1 MKWWQQKRAMCH
13 PRSGKSI
20 LLPWIK
26 RGLLQIGNFFIPSN
40 NGSLTLYNLHTKIP
54 VLVEDA
60 YPLPSQS
67 GLIKQSIRKD
77 TMINSIV
84 NWILTA
90 GALIFGVL
98 GVTNFNQFIIGE
110 KKGIEYFLLSG
121 LLFVILTYRQQSVPS
136 AAPQVLTTLQ
146 DDETAIIFQSPK
158 RLFPYTRG
166 RFALLLVSILLGLL
180 ALILLINR
188 PMDQGHWDTFF
199 LWLVSSLGFAAAHF
213 PTKRLNWQRWLQS
226 NKVDILIVLFL
237 TVVGSCLRLVALGEI
252 PNIISGD
259 EGRFGTIL
267 MDILDGNIKNMFIT
281 SFGNSTLYFFFL
293 AGMMK
298 WLGVS
303 VKLLRIGSALG
314 GILTIPFLYL
324 FSRQLFNRRI
334 AWISTALLVVSN
346 FHLHFSRIM
355 SVTSIQDA
363 LFATISLYFLLTGLL
378 RHSRFRMVMGGL
390 CLGFALYVYMGA
402 RLIIL
407 LVPIYLIFLYFFQR
421 PMVTK
426 NKANIL
432 LFFSAW
438 LLISLPMIYWA
449 ISNPIAFNARANQTG
464 ILQSGWLVKEA
475 AKTGIHQLSLF
486 LTLFKQAFLT
496 IQYYPSYGFH
506 NSEFPMLDPIS
517 SIFFLPGLI
526 YSLLHTKDPR
536 FLLLNGWLWSG
547 ILVGG
552 ALVTLPS
559 YNAYRILI
567 IFPVVCLFVAIGID
581 RILSIFNSHRW
592 INRIITTA
600 LTLGFVL
607 ILSFINLKI
616 YFVNYAPSCKYEN
629 TNTRLASLIA
639 SYTSTL
645 DAEVTPYLLTAPR
658 LQAGTH
664 LSMDFLSPGR
674 EYKQYEE
681 PLRAPPRNLDL
692 QKPAVFFFIPG
703 RESELRWIEQ
713 ILPGGNKDQ
722 IFDCNQSVAD
732 VYLWFPAE

>member
-1 MKWWQQKRAMCH
+1 MD
-13 PRSGKSI
+13 I
-20 LLPWIK
+20 F
-26 RGLLQIGNFFIPSN
+26 N
-40 NGSLTLYNLHTKIP
+40 
-54 VLVEDA
+54 VL
-60 YPLPSQS
+60 
-67 GLIKQSIRKD
+67 
-77 TMINSIV
+77 
-84 NWILTA
+84 ILTA
-90 GALIFGVL
+90 LGACF
-98 GVTNFNQFIIGE
+98 
-110 KKGIEYFLLSG
+110 
-121 LLFVILTYRQQSVPS
+121 
-136 AAPQVLTTLQ
+136 
-146 DDETAIIFQSPK
+146 
-158 RLFPYTRG
+158 
-166 RFALLLVSILLGLL
+166 
-180 ALILLINR
+180 
-188 PMDQGHWDTFF
+188 
-199 LWLVSSLGFAAAHF
+199 
-213 PTKRLNWQRWLQS
+213 
-226 NKVDILIVLFL
+226 
-237 TVVGSCLRLVALGEI
+237 RLVALGDL

-267 MDILDGNIKNMFIT
+267 MDILHGNIKNMFIT

-303 VKLLRIGSALG
+303 VKILRIGSALG

-346 FHLHFSRIM
+346 FHIHFSRIM

-363 LFATISLYFLLTGLL
+363 LFATISLYFFITGLL

-407 LVPIYLIFLYFFQR
+407 LVPTYLIFLYFFHR

-426 NKANIL
+426 NKANII
-432 LFFSAW
+432 LFFFAW
-438 LLISLPMIYWA
+438 VLIASPMIYWA
-449 ISNPIAFNARANQTG
+449 ISNPIAFNARANQMG

-475 AKTGIHQLSLF
+475 AKTGINPFTIF

-506 NSEFPMLDPIS
+506 NSEYPMLDLVS
-517 SIFFLPGLI
+517 SVFFIPGLI

-536 FLLLNGWLWSG
+536 FLLLNGWFWSG
-547 ILVGG
+547 VLVGG

-567 IFPVVCLFVAIGID
+567 IFPVICIFVAIGFD
-581 RILSIFNSHRW
+581 RILGVLDNRQWANRALKTTLTIGFIF
-592 INRIITTA
+592 I
-600 LTLGFVL
+600 F
-607 ILSFINLKI
+607 SFINLKI
-616 YFVNYAPSCKYEN
+616 YFVDYSPNCKYEN

-639 SYTSTL
+639 SYTGAL
-645 DAEVTPYLLTAPR
+645 DPEVTPYLLTAPR

-681 PLRAPPRNLDL
+681 PLRSPPKNLNP

-703 RESELRWIEQ
+703 RESEIRWIEQ
-713 ILPGGNKDQ
+713 VLPGGTTDQ
-722 IFDCNQSVAD
+722 ILDCKLPVAD
-732 VYLWFPAE
+732 VYLWYPSE